1 MKPVF
6 MQEIRPRESDKMKN
20 KKVIVIAVHP
30 DDETLGCGGTLLRH
44 KAEGDEIYW
53 LIITNITE
61 KDGWEKKFVDKRQD
75 EIDEVS
81 NRFGFKKTL
90 KLDFPTTKLDQV
102 PKGELI
108 NAISSIFNE
117 VKPNIVYL
125 PNRSDVHSDHQI
137 SFQAAYSCTK
147 SFRYPFIEKIL
158 MMETLSETDFA
169 PALADTAFIPNL
181 YVNIEDYFDKKIE
194 IFKCFE
200 SEVMTGPF
208 PRSIETIRSLAILRG
223 SSISKKYAEA
233 FQLLKEIR

>member
-1 MKPVF
+1 VN
-6 MQEIRPRESDKMKN
+6 S
-20 KKVIVIAVHP
+20 KKVIVVAVHP

-53 LIITNITE
+53 LIVTNITAKE
-61 KDGWEKKFVDKRQD
+61 GWDKKFVDKRQD

-81 NRFGFKKTL
+81 KRFGFKKTF
-90 KLDFPTTKLDQV
+90 KLDFPTTRLDQI

-108 NAISSIFNE
+108 TSISRIFNE

-137 SFQAAYSCTK
+137 TFQAAYSCTK
-147 SFRYPFIEKIL
+147 NFRYPFIEKII
-158 MMETLSETDFA
+158 MMETISETEFA
-169 PALADTAFIPNL
+169 PALAETAFIPNL

-194 IFKCFE
+194 IFNCFE

-208 PRSIETIRSLAILRG
+208 PRSIETILSLAIIRG